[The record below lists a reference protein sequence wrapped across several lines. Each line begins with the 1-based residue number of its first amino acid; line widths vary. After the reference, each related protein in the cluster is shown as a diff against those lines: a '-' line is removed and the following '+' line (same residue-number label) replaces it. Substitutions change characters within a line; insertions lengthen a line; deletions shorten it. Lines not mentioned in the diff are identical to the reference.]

1 MAETRKLLDP
11 PAGMVR
17 NHGPG
22 RSDGPGDD
30 ASANG
35 APAPTKAPRRKR
47 PPITEKGKQRN
58 VKVPDSVWQRLE
70 LDSIKRRIDKSKR
83 LTQILD
89 TALPFFDF
97 KETERPPAA
106 DGAGGP

>member
-1 MAETRKLLDP
+1 
-11 PAGMVR
+11 
-17 NHGPG
+17 
-22 RSDGPGDD
+22 
-30 ASANG
+30 
-35 APAPTKAPRRKR
+35 
-47 PPITEKGKQRN
+47 